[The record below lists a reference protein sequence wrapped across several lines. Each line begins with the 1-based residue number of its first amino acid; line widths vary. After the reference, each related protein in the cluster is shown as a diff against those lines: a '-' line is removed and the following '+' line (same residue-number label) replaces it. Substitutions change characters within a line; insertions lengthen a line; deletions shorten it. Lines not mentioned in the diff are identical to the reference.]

1 MRGTPSAEPTI
12 QINRSLTRPVQR
24 ETHSTF
30 ASAFRRDR
38 SVGPKRLGGSA
49 G

>member
-1 MRGTPSAEPTI
+1 MRGTPSAEPTV
-12 QINRSLTRPVQR
+12 QINRSMIRPVQR
-24 ETHSTF
+24 DTHSTF
-30 ASAFRRDR
+30 ASAFKRDR